1 MSVACTAELDPCAEM
16 RLKMDTDKRER
27 PHWGRWLKAAFGAW
41 FAAPLFAPF
50 MWRFLIIEGVDV
62 QAIFIVG
69 FWTYFLGL
77 PIASIGIVAL
87 VFVSLVWFDR
97 VSAWHWW
104 KWALS
109 GAAIGLAIMSVI
121 FRLDIRNFPLDE
133 PGLLLVASGPMPGLA
148 AALIFR
154 RLLLGGP
161 IK

>member
-1 MSVACTAELDPCAEM
+1 M
-16 RLKMDTDKRER
+16 
-27 PHWGRWLKAAFGAW
+27 
-41 FAAPLFAPF
+41 
-50 MWRFLIIEGVDV
+50 IIEGVDV